1 MSDFVSKNICPIT
14 HIPVNEIYK
23 TSTPVLAPDGYTY
36 EKEAIER
43 WVRDHGNSP
52 VTRQTMRFDQ
62 LTINR
67 VLIPSDNSSSSSSET
82 PIKFVLAAGLDNS
95 ASMGTEAEI
104 VNSNGKRE
112 RHGLSQLDLA
122 KHSLVCVVESLD
134 ETSMF
139 GLVVWSTTARIALP
153 LTKMDKQGRAKA
165 TKIIKAIRT
174 DGSTNL
180 WDGIR
185 QTQKVC
191 DTPIAGSNPKR
202 CAWILSDG
210 QPNYAPPKSYA
221 EMMIDY
227 DKDNGSNRE
236 LRTIGYG
243 FDSDSG
249 LLSDIASCNKTKGS
263 FVFIPDPGFVG
274 TVIVHLLAN
283 CMNSH
288 TTAEDPEETP
298 KREAFVEC
306 MNHILMECHCN
317 RGRFGTASM
326 RSTQLEKARE
336 IYELYL
342 KKAGDDTVYQEDEIS
357 IALDNS
363 NNWNK
368 WGAHY
373 IRSLMGSHQHREC
386 INFKDPSVQGYQN
399 GKEDA
404 WKTLRD
410 AAHDTYKDLPAPEPT
425 CSGRSYG
432 HYRGGGGSPP
442 AATPRLATLATYSQ
456 ADNGCLHEDSIVTLS
471 NGTTMACKVV
481 GKGSAVAVY
490 DPSTGHT
497 ETDTIECVVK
507 TECGVGNFAHIKS
520 PNGGFLHITQW
531 HPIFVDN
538 QWQFPANLSG
548 SAPLPSKY
556 VYSFVLKNR
565 GASMIF
571 DGHPCITLAS
581 RQSGP
586 VANHQFWGTENV
598 VGALKAVDPDGYA
611 KGEVCLTK
619 DMIMRGENG
628 YVCGIRPKSE
638 MNMVVLSE

>member
-23 TSTPVLAPDGYTY
+23 NSTPVLAPDGYTY

-52 VTRQTMRFDQ
+52 VTRQSMRFDQ

-67 VLIPSDNSSSSSSET
+67 ALIPGDNSSSSSSSET

-139 GLVVWSTTARIALP
+139 GLVVWSTRASIALP

-180 WDGIR
+180 WEGIR

-191 DTPIAGSNPKR
+191 DTPIVGSNPKR

-210 QPNYAPPKSYA
+210 QPNYDPPKSYA

-288 TTAEDPEETP
+288 TTTEDPEETP
-298 KREAFVEC
+298 KREAFIEF
-306 MNHILMECHCN
+306 MKHILMECHCN
-317 RGRFGTASM
+317 RGRYGTASM

-336 IYELYL
+336 IYKLYL
-342 KKAGDDTVYQEDEIS
+342 KKTI
-357 IALDNS
+357 
-363 NNWNK
+363 
-368 WGAHY
+368 
-373 IRSLMGSHQHREC
+373 HQR
-386 INFKDPSVQGYQN
+386 
-399 GKEDA
+399 
-404 WKTLRD
+404 
-410 AAHDTYKDLPAPEPT
+410 
-425 CSGRSYG
+425 
-432 HYRGGGGSPP
+432 
-442 AATPRLATLATYSQ
+442 
-456 ADNGCLHEDSIVTLS
+456 
-471 NGTTMACKVV
+471 
-481 GKGSAVAVY
+481 
-490 DPSTGHT
+490 
-497 ETDTIECVVK
+497 
-507 TECGVGNFAHIKS
+507 
-520 PNGGFLHITQW
+520 
-531 HPIFVDN
+531 
-538 QWQFPANLSG
+538 
-548 SAPLPSKY
+548 
-556 VYSFVLKNR
+556 
-565 GASMIF
+565 
-571 DGHPCITLAS
+571 
-581 RQSGP
+581 
-586 VANHQFWGTENV
+586 
-598 VGALKAVDPDGYA
+598 
-611 KGEVCLTK
+611 
-619 DMIMRGENG
+619 
-628 YVCGIRPKSE
+628 
-638 MNMVVLSE
+638 